1 MLSSLS
7 QQHTLDISMLQ
18 SKIRELESSLFDAEA
33 QNHALQKQIATLQE
47 QAPLIAQPPVSDS
60 RRPSAH
66 GHHPDKIQP
75 QRVTPKTVP
84 TPRAVLDQGLSPEVR
99 RKRKVALS
107 MLKARIDSELAAAS
121 ALSSP
126 LSRALSPDASG
137 HTHSETEGVGADV
150 RQQFLDESHIFWC
163 HRCTGDLVVL

>member
-1 MLSSLS
+1 
-7 QQHTLDISMLQ
+7 MLQ
-18 SKIRELESSLFDAEA
+18 SKIRDLESSLFDAEA
-33 QNHALQKQIATLQE
+33 QNHALQKQIATVQE
-47 QAPLIAQPPVSDS
+47 QAPLVPRPTVPDS

-66 GHHPDKIQP
+66 GHHPDRMPP
-75 QRVTPKTVP
+75 QRVPSKTVP
-84 TPRAVLDQGLSPEVR
+84 IPRTVLDQGLSPEVR

-126 LSRALSPDASG
+126 PPSRALSPDASG
-137 HTHSETEGVGADV
+137 HTHPETEGVGADV